1 MAANN
6 DSISAWSV
14 AFVLAIG
21 FGAYELFFAKAS
33 VAPVVSTTALNSSAA
48 TQVNTAGPV
57 TTAFVPQPTTDPLP
71 APIASAAVKP
81 THRYGY
87 RNGQDYGY
95 VTAVSEEDRK
105 RGVSAGDVV
114 LYRYAGFYAGEDH
127 LKYMSPTGSTVDYL
141 RCARPCHAIEAQ
153 EPYGQL
159 RLIAFNADSVSGAAF
174 QDAANG
180 FLKAER
186 IQRIQPPPDATASP
200 IHPET
205 IVDAPRDG
213 YAQPDSATTTNGV

>member
-6 DSISAWSV
+6 DSGSFWFV
-14 AFVLAIG
+14 AAALAIG
-21 FGAYELFFAKAS
+21 FGAYELFYAKGSA
-33 VAPVVSTTALNSSAA
+33 APLVNTNPLSPTAA
-48 TQVNTAGPV
+48 TQENTAAPLAAQV
-57 TTAFVPQPTTDPLP
+57 SQPTTDVAPLAIP
-71 APIASAAVKP
+71 AAAAIP
-81 THRYGY
+81 PHRYGY

-127 LKYMSPTGSTVDYL
+127 LKYMSPTGSALDYL

-159 RLIAFNADSVSGAAF
+159 RLIAFNADSIAGGAF
-174 QDAANG
+174 QDAASG
-180 FLKAER
+180 FLKAEK
-186 IQRIQPPPDATASP
+186 IQRAQPSPEFTGTPIQ
-200 IHPET
+200 PET
-205 IVDAPRDG
+205 IVGTPRDG
-213 YAQPDSATTTNGV
+213 SSSTNSATTNNGG